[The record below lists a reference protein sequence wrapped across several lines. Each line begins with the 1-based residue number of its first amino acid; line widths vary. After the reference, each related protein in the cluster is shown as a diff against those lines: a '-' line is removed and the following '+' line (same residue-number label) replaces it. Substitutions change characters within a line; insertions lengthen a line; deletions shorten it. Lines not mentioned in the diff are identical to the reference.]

1 MQQGRRSGEEREQ
14 PVGEVEEGDER
25 FGRLPAEGGGRGR
38 GVHEHEREVEAEDEV
53 QAAPRERQVREAVER
68 EGDERADRELGEEE
82 GKVSEV
88 QKVGHQAVAFRRH
101 APAHPEKRQ
110 LRVQPVQCEKQKA
123 FREGAHRGS
132 LPSRPTW
139 FNFPPL
145 KRPNPQSADWG
156 FTVGRTNGG
165 MENSLTYT
173 AKKLTIAAASQKVSQ
188 MNSEVNSSL
197 NMEQEEVQPRGSE
210 FAQGAQRLM
219 TAQASA
225 LTPHP
230 LRLRVESYP
239 L

>member
-25 FGRLPAEGGGRGR
+25 FGRLPAERGRAGR
-38 GVHEHEREVEAEDEV
+38 GVKNHERQVEAEREVEP
-53 QAAPRERQVREAVER
+53 APRQRDVREAVER

-82 GKVSEV
+82 GRVAEV
-88 QKVGHQAVAFRRH
+88 QKVGHQPVAFRRH
-101 APAHPEKRQ
+101 APAHPENRQ

-132 LPSRPTW
+132 LPSRPTR

-156 FTVGRTNGG
+156 FTVGRTNEG

-173 AKKLTIAAASQKVSQ
+173 AKKVAIAAAFQK
-188 MNSEVNSSL
+188 
-197 NMEQEEVQPRGSE
+197 P
-210 FAQGAQRLM
+210 
-219 TAQASA
+219 TTKSA
-225 LTPHP
+225 
-230 LRLRVESYP
+230 
-239 L
+239 